1 MTEPS
6 QTQPL
11 ARGRHVRLTDADVQV
26 LRALVRGVAQVC
38 RSDDVQLKLAH
49 IDKQLS
55 QAAAVRPR
63 GGQRHG

>member
-1 MTEPS
+1 MTEAS

-11 ARGRHVRLTDADVQV
+11 ARSRRVRLTDADIQV
-26 LRALVRGVAQVC
+26 LRALVRGVAEVC
-38 RSDDVQLKLAH
+38 RSDDVQLELAH

-63 GGQRHG
+63 SGRRHG